1 VIDCLFYSMILLMT
15 KADVTSSAMN
25 VELSRL
31 MEAPPLGS
39 GVTEVLGVDDCV
51 VSPVGGA
58 VVLVAVAGSELVVS
72 PVIVVVAGSELVVSP
87 VIVAVIVAIEVVV
100 VPVPVLLSVVPVSVP
115 VDVGVVM
122 VVVN

>member
-1 VIDCLFYSMILLMT
+1 
-15 KADVTSSAMN
+15 MN

-31 MEAPPLGS
+31 IEAPPLGS
-39 GVTEVLGVDDCV
+39 GVAVVLVVDDSV
-51 VSPVGGA
+51 VSPVGDA
-58 VVLVAVAGSELVVS
+58 VVLVIVAGSELVVS
-72 PVIVVVAGSELVVSP
+72 PVIVAGSELVVSP
-87 VIVAVIVAIEVVV
+87 VSVAVIVAIEVVV